1 MLEKLCHLFHL
12 YDELKDTESIFAKKV
27 GGKSIDNRTLS
38 YVANRMKAFSGGRG
52 VLGNIENVNNTVVEI
67 TVRVIY

>member
-1 MLEKLCHLFHL
+1 MLAGEALPSVSLIRRIKG
-12 YDELKDTESIFAKKV
+12 YREYAKV